1 MPDIT
6 LKIKTSGNFSLIGN
20 DDGTYDLTIDEVP
33 VSPNYLFGKPVEVTQ
48 TVPQQF
54 IDHGKQRM
62 KEKFLVLRRDGT
74 VPLWPWMVLGGRD
87 PLAIVAAEAYLA
99 ALLQEE
105 QADQAYVDYIREMVD
120 TLKSYPKGGD
130 HDFGLDDPSIVQV
143 MRDGR
148 GGRVFIAAAWD
159 ADQLR
164 REQEKDAQQ

>member
-20 DDGTYDLTIDEVP
+20 DDGTYEVMIDEVP

-62 KEKFLVLRRDGT
+62 KEKYLVIRRDGT
-74 VPLWPWMVLGGRD
+74 VPEWPWFVLGGRS
-87 PLAIVAAEAYLA
+87 PYSLEAARAYLGAAERDGADEAHLA
-99 ALLQEE
+99 A
-105 QADQAYVDYIREMVD
+105 IREIVSA
-120 TLKSYPKGGD
+120 LEAYPKGGD
-130 HDFGLDDPSIVQV
+130 HDDGPDDPSIVQV
-143 MRDGR
+143 MQDGR
-148 GGRVFIAAAWD
+148 GGRVFISCAWD
-159 ADQLR
+159 SDQLK